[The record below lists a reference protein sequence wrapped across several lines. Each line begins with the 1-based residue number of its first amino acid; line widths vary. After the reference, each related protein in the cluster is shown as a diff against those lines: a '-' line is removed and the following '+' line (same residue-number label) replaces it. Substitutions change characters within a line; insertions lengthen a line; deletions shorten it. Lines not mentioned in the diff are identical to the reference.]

1 VVARAAGGLTLTAA
15 APTTA
20 SRPDGRAPDPDSL
33 PAHLRRRRD
42 RIVAAAVELLEHDEY
57 DAIQMRDVAKAA
69 DVALGT
75 IYRYFTSKEHLY
87 AEALLEWSRGFELRP
102 RRGAGPDDDANRLRS
117 LLRAAARAFDR
128 QPQMLRAR
136 IAIET
141 STDPNARA
149 RWDEFA
155 SSLIA
160 TFRGALRDTP
170 DDRADAV
177 VQVTTIVMDTSL
189 RSWALGRQT
198 MAGVL
203 EAVDDAVDLIYS
215 PPPAGTG

>member
-1 VVARAAGGLTLTAA
+1 MAVPAAQPGT
-15 APTTA
+15 P
-20 SRPDGRAPDPDSL
+20 RPDGGVPDPASL

-42 RIVAAAVELLEHDEY
+42 RIVAAAVELLEQDEY

-75 IYRYFTSKEHLY
+75 IYRYFSSKEHLY

-102 RRGAGPDDDANRLRS
+102 RRGNGPDDDANRLRS

-141 STDPNARA
+141 SADPNARA
-149 RWDEFA
+149 SWDEFS
-155 SSLIA
+155 SSLVA

-170 DDRADAV
+170 AELADAV
-177 VQVTTIVMDTSL
+177 VLVTTIVMDTSL
-189 RSWALGRQT
+189 RSWALGRQSMT
-198 MAGVL
+198 GVL
-203 EAVDDAVDLIYS
+203 QAVDDAVDLIYS
-215 PPPAGTG
+215 PPPVVEG

>member
-1 VVARAAGGLTLTAA
+1 MADPAAARAE
-15 APTTA
+15 
-20 SRPDGRAPDPDSL
+20 GRAPDPESL
-33 PAHLRRRRD
+33 PDHLRRRRD

-57 DAIQMRDVAKAA
+57 DAIQMRDVARAA
-69 DVALGT
+69 DVALAT

-87 AEALLEWSRGFELRP
+87 AEALLAWSRGFELRP

-141 STDPNARA
+141 STDPNARQ

-155 SSLIA
+155 TSLVG
-160 TFRGALRDTP
+160 TFRAAVRDLP
-170 DDRADAV
+170 DERADAV
-177 VQVTTIVMDTSL
+177 VQVTTTVMDASL
-189 RSWALGRQT
+189 RSWALGRQS

-203 EAVDDAVDLIYS
+203 QAIDDTLELVFGPRS
-215 PPPAGTG
+215 GEG

>member
-1 VVARAAGGLTLTAA
+1 VVATTPDVAARA
-15 APTTA
+15 
-20 SRPDGRAPDPDSL
+20 DGRAPDPESL
-33 PAHLRRRRD
+33 PAHLRQRRD
-42 RIVAAAVELLEHDEY
+42 RIVQAAVELLEHDEY

-87 AEALLEWSRGFELRP
+87 AEALLAWSRGFELRP
-102 RRGAGPDDDANRLRS
+102 RRGSGPDDDANRLRS

-141 STDPNARA
+141 SADPNARA
-149 RWDEFA
+149 CWDEF
-155 SSLIA
+155 STSLVA
-160 TFRGALRDTP
+160 TFRGVLRDTP
-170 DDRADAV
+170 PRRADAV

-189 RSWALGRQT
+189 RSWALGRQS

-203 EAVDDAVDLIYS
+203 QAIDDAVDLIYS
-215 PPPAGTG
+215 PPPGS